1 MITQEV
7 LNKIAQTAGDAIL
20 KIYNSCTDME
30 IVEKSD
36 GSPVTKA
43 DYQADAIIQNLL
55 RAKSSYPILS
65 EENPVPYEI
74 RKTWTRFWI
83 VDPLDGTKD
92 FIAKNGQFT
101 VNIALIEDNYPIM
114 GVVYVPVSATT
125 YYAQKGFGAY
135 KNDIHIYNRSTRKEL
150 IATDSIFHST
160 EETLTFLKDNNI
172 ANIIRFGSS
181 IKLCKLA
188 EGEIDVYPRFNGT
201 KEWDTAA
208 GHIIANEAGCK
219 LIDIKTKVELLYNK
233 KDIKNNYFIASRN
246 NLEF

>member
-7 LNKIAQTAGDAIL
+7 LNEIAQKAGKAIL
-20 KIYNSCTDME
+20 SIYNSSASME

-43 DYQADAIIQNLL
+43 DYVADAIIKDLL
-55 RAKSSYPILS
+55 QSKSSYPILS
-65 EENPVPYEI
+65 EETPVPYEI
-74 RKTWTRFWI
+74 RKTWNRFWI

-101 VNIALIEDNYPIM
+101 VNIALIENNYPVM

-125 YYAQKGFGAY
+125 YFAQKRSGAY
-135 KNDIHIYNRSTRKEL
+135 KDNMKIYNRSTRKDL

-160 EETLTFLKDNNI
+160 EETLTFLKNNNI
-172 ANIIRFGSS
+172 TNILRFGSS

-219 LIDIKTKVELLYNK
+219 LIDIRSKAELLYNK
-233 KDIKNNYFIASRN
+233 KNIKNSYFIASRN